1 MGLRKLGVEK
11 ISARPLE
18 FIWILDVSG
27 SMHGER
33 IAALNYAIKEA
44 VPAMQEAAQSNVNA
58 EIMVR
63 VLTFSTD
70 FTWHIS
76 ERTPVK
82 DFEWSDVRAEGLSNL
97 GLALTELASI
107 LDEEK
112 MPERGL
118 PPVLVLITDGE
129 PTDDYKVGLDLIM
142 SKVWGKKSVR
152 LAISVGNDVEKTVLE
167 DFIGNK
173 DIEPFEVEN
182 ASQLTQYIKF
192 VSTKVL
198 SSVSL
203 VKSDAHSLFKFDFE
217 LPELDDESP
226 NNDVYD
232 KF

>member
-1 MGLRKLGVEK
+1 MGLRKLGAEK

-44 VPAMQEAAQSNVNA
+44 IPAMQAAAVGNVNA

-70 FTWHIS
+70 FTWHIN

-82 DFEWSDVRAEGLSNL
+82 DFEWCDVKAGGLSNL
-97 GLALTELASI
+97 GLALTEIANVL
-107 LDEEK
+107 EEDK

-129 PTDDYKVGLDLIM
+129 PTDDYKNGLDLLM
-142 SKVWGKKSVR
+142 SKTWGKKSIR
-152 LAISVGNDVEKTVLE
+152 LAISVENDVEKTVLE

-173 DIEPFEVEN
+173 DIKPFEVEN

-192 VSTKVL
+192 VSTQVL

-203 VKSDAHSLFKFDFE
+203 VKSDIHSLFKFDFK
-217 LPELDDESP
+217 LPEVEDLSP